1 MNATTSRIT
10 LIRNQRL
17 CVVRIGMPTYSSTP
31 VTTMI
36 EKPMSMGL
44 SSRSAS
50 LEAGTLVSHS
60 PSMRRSM
67 TSNMPRLSISVTT
80 WSDSIHAYM

>member
-1 MNATTSRIT
+1 
-10 LIRNQRL
+10 
-17 CVVRIGMPTYSSTP
+17 
-31 VTTMI
+31 
-36 EKPMSMGL
+36 MSIGL
-44 SSRSAS
+44 SSCSAS

-67 TSNMPRLSISVTT
+67 TTNMPRLSISVTT

>member
-10 LIRNQRL
+10 LIRNHRL
-17 CVVRIGMPTYSSTP
+17 CVVRIGMPRYSSTP

-36 EKPMSMGL
+36 EKPISIGL
-44 SSRSAS
+44 SSRSAIF
-50 LEAGTLVSHS
+50 EAGTLVSHS

-67 TSNMPRLSISVTT
+67 TTSMPRLSISVMT